1 MNLLPLR
8 HAAALALLA
17 ATTAHAAD
25 IVNVG
30 ALNQAEFRALS
41 EDLGATVSYKPLVPA
56 ETLGLIGFDIGVALT
71 GTSLE
76 HRDVLSKAANGLSVP
91 KTLPLVSARAVK
103 GLPFNFD
110 IGVALGAVP
119 NSNVRTVGGELRWAF
134 IDGGMVLPAIAVRG
148 AINRLSGVDQL
159 KVNTSSV
166 DVSISKGFLMFTPY
180 VGVGTV
186 NIKTEAPGT
195 TLAKESFNKSK
206 VFAGINVNLG
216 LLNLAA
222 ETDKTGDNT
231 SYGLKAGFR
240 F

>member
-1 MNLLPLR
+1 MKLFSLR
-8 HAAALALLA
+8 SAAALALLA

-25 IVNVG
+25 ITNVG
-30 ALNQAEFRALS
+30 ALNQTQFRALS
-41 EDLGATVSYKPLVPA
+41 EDLGAAVSYKPLVPA
-56 ETLGLIGFDIGVALT
+56 ETLGLIGFDIGVAVT

-76 HRDVLSKAANGLSVP
+76 HRDVLSLAAGGSTVP

-119 NSNVRTVGGELRWAF
+119 NSNVRTAGGELRWAF

-195 TLAKESFNKSK
+195 ALAKESFNKSK

-222 ETDKTGDNT
+222 ETDRTGDNT